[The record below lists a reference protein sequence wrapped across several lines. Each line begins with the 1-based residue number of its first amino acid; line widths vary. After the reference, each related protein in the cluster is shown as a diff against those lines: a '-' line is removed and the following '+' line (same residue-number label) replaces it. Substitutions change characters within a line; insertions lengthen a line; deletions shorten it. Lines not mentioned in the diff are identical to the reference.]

1 MAPDTSGVE
10 AQQRRLARLY
20 TSGALPE
27 EALKEESRRLSAE
40 RANAESRVRDLEA
53 IQPGKINIAALKRT
67 LPEALER
74 MRAWVKDANGDDC
87 ALMLNALQVQIEAST
102 DKILIEGV
110 VPTASLEKGAP
121 DQNLVTI
128 EQTSG

>member
-1 MAPDTSGVE
+1 ME

-20 TSGALPE
+20 TSGAFPE
-27 EALKEESRRLSAE
+27 EAQKEESTRLSAE
-40 RANAESRVRDLEA
+40 RANAENRVRDLEA
-53 IQPGKINIAALKRT
+53 VQPGKINIAELKRT

-74 MRAWVKDANGDDC
+74 MRAWVKNANGDGC

-110 VPTASLEKGAP
+110 VPTAGLEKGAP

-128 EQTSG
+128 EQTSA